1 MRKLITALMVIC
13 IALGLVNS
21 SAFAAA
27 APVSFSSAVSV
38 VNLSGAAGT
47 ITFTYYN
54 PDGTQAAQVTDSILA
69 YATNIYDPLQ
79 SAVPGGFQ
87 GGLVVSSDVQLATIS
102 NLRGLDGAGNS
113 ISFASYDGF
122 SGGTMN
128 AYLPLLMANNF
139 GYNTNISV
147 QNAGAVDTA
156 VTIAYSDGTVN
167 NSITVLK
174 PGASVTI
181 EQTTESHPP
190 TAKVFSAIL
199 TSTLAPIVTAVV
211 EVGPTLLAY
220 SGFGSGSTL
229 PIFPI
234 VNANNYGYWS
244 SVLIQNVGTADTT
257 VTVSYAP
264 TMAGTACTETQTIA
278 AGQSARFAE
287 SAFTWRNI
295 AGSTTDCALGV
306 RFVGSGRVTANTGGV
321 NSALVSVVNQVNTD
335 TSVNGNKGGAYGA
348 SDQAAGGS
356 TIVFPIIH
364 DRNYGF
370 WTAWFIVNNNT
381 TDLAIGQVDCHVLGK
396 DKLGAAVDMHFT
408 NPAILHQSDGWLQNN
423 IDTIAN
429 GFIGGATCTGPAGS
443 KMVGVVNQLGQG
455 TSWNDKDS
463 LLVYE
468 GINP

>member
-21 SAFAAA
+21 SAFAAGT
-27 APVSFSSAVSV
+27 PVSYSSAVSV
-38 VNLSGAAGT
+38 VNLSGAPVT

-102 NLRGLDGAGNS
+102 NLRGLDGAGKS

-128 AYLPLLMANNF
+128 AYLPLLMANNY

-156 VTIAYSDGTVN
+156 VTITYSDGTVN

-174 PGASVTI
+174 PGASVMI
-181 EQTTESHPP
+181 DQTTESHP

-211 EVGPTLLAY
+211 EAGSTLLAY
-220 SGFGSGSTL
+220 SGFGGGSTS

-257 VTVSYAP
+257 VTVSYTP

-278 AGQSARFAE
+278 SGQSARFAE
-287 SAFTWRNI
+287 SAFTWHNI
-295 AGSTTDCALGV
+295 AGSTTDCAYQV
-306 RFVGSGRVTANTGGV
+306 RFVGSGRVTVNTGGV
-321 NSALVSVVNQVNTD
+321 NSALVSVVNQVNS
-335 TSVNGNKGGAYGA
+335 SVTENKGGAYGA

-364 DRNYGF
+364 DRNYGY

-381 TDLAIGQVDCHVLGK
+381 TDLAIGEVDCHVLGK

-408 NPAILHQSDGWLQNN
+408 NPAILHQFDGWLQNN
-423 IDTIAN
+423 INTIAN
-429 GFIGGATCTGPAGS
+429 GFIGGAT
-443 KMVGVVNQLGQG
+443 
-455 TSWNDKDS
+455 
-463 LLVYE
+463 
-468 GINP
+468 